1 MAASVRAVILALVP
15 TFAAASFTSFTS
27 GASCE
32 ANGAGSITTLDDCS
46 AAAAALGLSDTTA
59 EDDGY
64 DGAAGRP
71 PYCYSEYGVLLFGRG
86 GSCRYRL
93 CLCWLNAPPPPPH
106 SPNYFSYTSF
116 TSGAGCEANGAGSI
130 TTRDDCS
137 AAGAA
142 LGFSYRRKSCGG
154 WCPAVDDGQDGVSY
168 DPPYCYAEHGVLKF
182 NSAGTNTG
190 GCKRDTCICW
200 LNAPPPPAPPPWQLC
215 FPSCCKH
222 ACNPSE
228 ILRREGVVCDC
239 VGLYPKW
246 CGPGRV
252 YSMWWTGNVCTARK
266 NPFVRL

>member
-1 MAASVRAVILALVP
+1 MGRFALLLMIGAGLAPAGAFSSEAGPEQVALP
-15 TFAAASFTSFTS
+15 TFDDASIMKARRALRGGAVESGHATFTS
-27 GASCE
+27 GADCE
-32 ANGAGSITTLDDCS
+32 ANGAISITTL
-46 AAAAALGLSDTTA
+46 A
-59 EDDGY
+59 
-64 DGAAGRP
+64 
-71 PYCYSEYGVLLFGRG
+71 
-86 GSCRYRL
+86 
-93 CLCWLNAPPPPPH
+93 
-106 SPNYFSYTSF
+106 
-116 TSGAGCEANGAGSI
+116 
-130 TTRDDCS
+130 DCS

-222 ACNPSE
+222 ACIPSE
-228 ILRREGVVCDC
+228 ILRWEGVVCDC

-252 YSMWWTGNVCTARK
+252 WSLNRARRC
-266 NPFVRL
+266 PAA